1 MVTAYGDSD
10 RTIQAMRD
18 GAFDYVTKPFD
29 LDRLLA
35 VVERALEQFQLAREP
50 LPQPASSAADAL
62 VGASEAMLAV
72 TKVIGRAS
80 ASDAPVLITGE
91 TGTGKELVARAIHRY
106 SSRTAEPFIAVNVA
120 ALAPTLIESELF
132 GHEKGAFTGAAARRV
147 GRIELAGAGTL
158 LLDEVADLDPSL
170 QTKLLR
176 VLQDGAFERVGGNEL
191 IMSRAR
197 IVAATNRVVRPGQVG
212 AALRDDL
219 YYRLAVI
226 EIHVPP
232 LRDRRSDIPL
242 LVAHAL
248 QGGPARAVTE
258 QVMRDLMAYDWPGN
272 VRELVHVIARAAV
285 MTSGDVIDAVALPST
300 LHEPGRRS
308 LTAIDRSL
316 DSMTLKE
323 AMSAFERGGD
333 CRAALERARRKS
345 FRRQRASFRLA
356 RTHLYAKLEEHGITP
371 PELKK
376 PSWRNYRNHPRRS
389 AWRKHVG
396 IDRRHG
402 RERSIC
408 LASFLSPK
416 THFLPVASISRFN
429 SRTSADELAL
439 QALRGISPRIKRI
452 KSVRKAMFCS
462 LCGGETKRDR
472 GNWPGEPIGIEAC
485 AGREP
490 VYGVKLRR

>member
-1 MVTAYGDSD
+1 MTAVLVVEDEAKLRAALTDALTAAGHRTLTAAGVTDARKLVAHESIGCVLLDIRLRDGDGLALLQELRTGDSRSVPVIMVTAYGDSD

-35 VVERALEQFQLAREP
+35 VVDRAVEQFQLAREP
-50 LPQPASSAADAL
+50 LPAPTSSTADVL

-106 SSRTAEPFIAVNVA
+106 SSRSAEPFVAVNVA
-120 ALAPTLIESELF
+120 ALAPGLIESELF
-132 GHEKGAFTGAAARRV
+132 GHEKGAFTGAAGRRV

-158 LLDEVADLDPSL
+158 LLDEVADLDPIL

-176 VLQDGAFERVGGNEL
+176 VLQEGTFERVGGNEV
-191 IMSRAR
+191 IRSRAR
-197 IVAATNRVVRPGQVG
+197 IVAATNKTVRPGQAG

-226 EIHVPP
+226 EIHMPP

-258 QVMRDLMAYDWPGN
+258 QAMRDLMTYDWPGN

-285 MTSGDVIDAVALPST
+285 MTSGDVIDAVALPNT
-300 LHEPGRRS
+300 IREPARRIG
-308 LTAIDRSL
+308 TAIDPS
-316 DSMTLKE
+316 SMTLKE
-323 AMSAFERGGD
+323 ALAAFEREVIV
-333 CRAALERARRKS
+333 AALERAGNNRS
-345 FRRQRASFRLA
+345 EAARQLGLA
-356 RTHLYAKLEEHGITP
+356 RTHLYAKLEEHGITA
-371 PELKK
+371 PETKK
-376 PSWRNYRNHPRRS
+376 PSG
-389 AWRKHVG
+389 A
-396 IDRRHG
+396 
-402 RERSIC
+402 
-408 LASFLSPK
+408 
-416 THFLPVASISRFN
+416 
-429 SRTSADELAL
+429 
-439 QALRGISPRIKRI
+439 
-452 KSVRKAMFCS
+452 
-462 LCGGETKRDR
+462 
-472 GNWPGEPIGIEAC
+472 
-485 AGREP
+485 
-490 VYGVKLRR
+490 

>member
-1 MVTAYGDSD
+1 MTAVLVVEDEAKLRAALTDALAAAGHPTLTAAGVTDARKQIANESIGCVLLDIRLRDGDGLALLQELRGGANRNVPVIMVTAYGDSD

-35 VVERALEQFQLAREP
+35 VVDRALEQFQLAREP

-72 TKVIGRAS
+72 TKVIGRAA

-91 TGTGKELVARAIHRY
+91 TGTGKQLVARAIHRY

-120 ALAPTLIESELF
+120 ALAPTSIESELF
-132 GHEKGAFTGAAARRV
+132 GHEKGAFAGAAARRV

-191 IMSRAR
+191 IKSRAR
-197 IVAATNRVVRPGQVG
+197 IVAATSKIVRPGQTG
-212 AALRDDL
+212 ALRDDL

-232 LRDRRSDIPL
+232 LRERRSDIPL

-258 QVMRDLMAYDWPGN
+258 QVMRELMAYDWPGN

-285 MTSGDVIDAVALPST
+285 MTSGDVIDAVALPNT
-300 LHEPGRRS
+300 IREPARRLGPS
-308 LTAIDRSL
+308 IDPS
-316 DSMTLKE
+316 SMTLKE
-323 AMSAFERGGD
+323 ALAAFEREVIV
-333 CRAALERARRKS
+333 AALERANNNRS
-345 FRRQRASFRLA
+345 EAARQLGLA
-356 RTHLYAKLEEHGITP
+356 RTHLYAKLEEHGITA
-371 PELKK
+371 PESKK
-376 PSWRNYRNHPRRS
+376 PSGS
-389 AWRKHVG
+389 
-396 IDRRHG
+396 
-402 RERSIC
+402 
-408 LASFLSPK
+408 
-416 THFLPVASISRFN
+416 
-429 SRTSADELAL
+429 
-439 QALRGISPRIKRI
+439 
-452 KSVRKAMFCS
+452 
-462 LCGGETKRDR
+462 
-472 GNWPGEPIGIEAC
+472 
-485 AGREP
+485 
-490 VYGVKLRR
+490 

>member
-1 MVTAYGDSD
+1 MTAVLVVEDEAKLRDALTDALAAAGHRTLAAAGVTDARSLVADESVGCVLLDIRLRDGDGLALLQELRGGASRGVPVIMVTAYGDSD

-35 VVERALEQFQLAREP
+35 VVDRALEQFQLTREP
-50 LPQPASSAADAL
+50 LPEPAPSAADAL

-106 SSRTAEPFIAVNVA
+106 SSRSAEPFVAVNVA

-132 GHEKGAFTGAAARRV
+132 GHEKGSFTGAVARRV
-147 GRIELAGAGTL
+147 GRVELAGAGTL
-158 LLDEVADLDPSL
+158 LLDEVADLDSSL

-176 VLQDGAFERVGGNEL
+176 VLQEGAFERVGGNEV
-191 IMSRAR
+191 IRSRAR
-197 IVAATNRVVRPGQVG
+197 IVAATNKVVHPGRAG

-232 LRDRRSDIPL
+232 LRERRSDIPL

-248 QGGPARAVTE
+248 QGGRARAVTE
-258 QVMRDLMAYDWPGN
+258 QAMRDLMAYDWPGN

-285 MTSGDVIDAVALPST
+285 MTSGDVIDAVSLPNTIREASRQAK
-300 LHEPGRRS
+300 P
-308 LTAIDRSL
+308 AIDTG
-316 DSMTLKE
+316 SMTLKE
-323 AMSAFERGGD
+323 ALAACEREVII
-333 CRAALERARRKS
+333 AALERAGGNRS
-345 FRRQRASFRLA
+345 EAARQLGLA

-371 PELKK
+371 PEAKK
-376 PSWRNYRNHPRRS
+376 SS
-389 AWRKHVG
+389 G
-396 IDRRHG
+396 
-402 RERSIC
+402 S
-408 LASFLSPK
+408 
-416 THFLPVASISRFN
+416 
-429 SRTSADELAL
+429 
-439 QALRGISPRIKRI
+439 
-452 KSVRKAMFCS
+452 
-462 LCGGETKRDR
+462 
-472 GNWPGEPIGIEAC
+472 
-485 AGREP
+485 
-490 VYGVKLRR
+490 

>member
-1 MVTAYGDSD
+1 MRSSDALASAGHRTLKAPGVTDARRLVANESVGCVLLDIRLRDGDGLALLQELRAGASRGVPVIMVTAYGDSD

-35 VVERALEQFQLAREP
+35 LVGRALEQFQLTCEP
-50 LPQPASSAADAL
+50 LPQPTSSGADML

-106 SSRTAEPFIAVNVA
+106 SSRSAEPFIAVNVA

-132 GHEKGAFTGAAARRV
+132 GHEKGAFTGAAARRI
-147 GRIELAGAGTL
+147 GRVELAGAGTL

-197 IVAATNRVVRPGQVG
+197 IVAATNKVVRPGQAG

-232 LRDRRSDIPL
+232 LRERRSDIPL

-248 QGGPARAVTE
+248 RGGPARAVTE
-258 QVMRDLMAYDWPGN
+258 NAMSDLMAYDWPGN
-272 VRELVHVIARAAV
+272 VRELIHVIARAAV
-285 MTSGDVIDAVALPST
+285 MTSGDVIDAVVLPN
-300 LHEPGRRS
+300 
-308 LTAIDRSL
+308 AIREGARQLGPSIDTG
-316 DSMTLKE
+316 SMTLKE
-323 AMSAFERGGD
+323 AISAYEREVIV
-333 CRAALERARRKS
+333 AALERAGNNRS
-345 FRRQRASFRLA
+345 EAARQLGLA
-356 RTHLYAKLEEHGITP
+356 RTHLYAKLEEHGITA
-371 PELKK
+371 PEAKK
-376 PSWRNYRNHPRRS
+376 PSGS
-389 AWRKHVG
+389 
-396 IDRRHG
+396 
-402 RERSIC
+402 
-408 LASFLSPK
+408 
-416 THFLPVASISRFN
+416 
-429 SRTSADELAL
+429 
-439 QALRGISPRIKRI
+439 
-452 KSVRKAMFCS
+452 
-462 LCGGETKRDR
+462 
-472 GNWPGEPIGIEAC
+472 
-485 AGREP
+485 
-490 VYGVKLRR
+490 